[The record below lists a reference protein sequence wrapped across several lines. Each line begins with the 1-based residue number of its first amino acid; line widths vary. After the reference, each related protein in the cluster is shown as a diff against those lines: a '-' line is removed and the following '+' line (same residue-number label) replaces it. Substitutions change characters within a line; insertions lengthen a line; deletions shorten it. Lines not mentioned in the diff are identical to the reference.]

1 MKKLL
6 ALLVTVAMLLPSCQK
21 INDRIDGLEN
31 RIDQIE
37 GTQIATINQQIEAI
51 NTTLPQLRETDAEL
65 KEYIKSLQT
74 TATNLQEQI
83 TNTDKDIDEL
93 EAALN
98 KAIADAEASDDALK
112 AELVAQLNTAKAD
125 ILAQLESTK
134 TALEA
139 ELTQINSTIAT
150 LQAKDTEL
158 EGKITTL
165 EEYVN
170 TELQNTEDWATA
182 TFATLEQYNTIV
194 EDIAAIKTQIETLN
208 TSLTELEERLNSKI
222 ATDIATAVEGLQGE
236 LATKVTE
243 ITTAYT
249 DAISTAKEEITA
261 AYTEAIATAI
271 ANLESSMKEW
281 VNEQLTGYYTIA
293 EADALLAALKSELE
307 GSLASQKSYLEELI
321 NNLSTSLTTQITT
334 NKELIDALR
343 TDVTTAESNI
353 AANAEAIAENSAKIL
368 ANAKAIAEN
377 SEDIAANEQLI
388 AENKTLIAENAALI
402 DENKG
407 AITNLEKDVAKNAE
421 TIAENAVL
429 IAQNATAINN
439 NAQAIS
445 DNAAAIAQLRT
456 DLETTKEEIT
466 EAYTEAITTAISTL
480 DGELRDQIATEVA
493 TINSRI
499 DNEVEAINSAID
511 SLTERVAT
519 LEKEVEEINNRLGDI
534 EDAIDEIR
542 ALDIIFDIENGVACM
557 AGATIEFGYT
567 IVGGDNDTVV
577 ECFGDGGWSA
587 DVVSSTLTSGRIQV
601 TAPSFGGKGK
611 VVVLAT
617 SGAGGTCMKSIRFDE
632 GILTD
637 ILDTYEVDWEACTL
651 EINPK
656 TNIDYDVRISEDA
669 QSWLSVAKTRA
680 EIREDRLIF
689 SVSENRKANL
699 PRTATIEL
707 IDNYGFAVRTF
718 EIHQKMQPA
727 EITLVANSTA
737 IVVGE
742 TIEFTVLCENI
753 DITSEAIIYD
763 EYFNEIPNTYVT
775 SSTGKY
781 KFFSVYGTQCSTQIT
796 VSVLPCSLEIPIDT
810 QPNNLSF
817 NHRALAIA
825 HMGTDCP
832 YVPRMKDN
840 ILALD
845 DSSYRYYYNIVECHG
860 SSWYATNDPARSNA
874 AGILDDLQNPIGYP
888 SLFLNLYNCEIHN
901 TADTSEFIYNA
912 GCALDNCIKKEGA
925 DVGISMAVASLDDEV
940 YCRANIKSAKHDE
953 YRVNAWLLENNIY
966 APQAGA
972 STYEHNIHNNV
983 LRNVSEEVSSE
994 DFAGLSIGSLDVGTI
1009 YNYSCS
1015 IPITNASWD
1024 ANNMEVLIVVCTKN
1038 ENGMWEVANSA
1049 VCPVNSKKS
1058 YEYVRMHTLDT
1069 PVVDVTELT
1078 EDSCSIQWN
1087 SIDNAVSYFVSVN
1100 GEKIGATIETYYTIS
1115 NLTPGDYTISVKA
1128 VGNEYYDSAPANV
1141 SITIEYQKVKLYID
1155 ISATGWSK
1163 CFAEDMYDK
1172 DGDGYLEGSGTLLQ
1186 LTPEDINGKQ
1196 WYVYKSNTLLCDTFY
1211 LLVCN
1216 RDDYPDEYGF
1226 IKISTKENNEAKI
1239 GFTEKNN
1246 GYWEITIIDDDSY
1259 I

>member
-1 MKKLL
+1 MKKFFVLL
-6 ALLVTVAMLLPSCQK
+6 AIVTLLLPSCQK

-37 GTQIATINQQIEAI
+37 ETQIATINQQIEAI
-51 NTTLPQLRETDAEL
+51 NTTLPQLRETDTEL
-65 KEYIKSLQT
+65 KEYIQSLQT

-83 TNTDKDIDEL
+83 TNTNKDIDEL

-98 KAIADAEASDDALK
+98 KTIADAEASDDALK

-139 ELTQINSTIAT
+139 ELNQINSTIAT

-165 EEYVN
+165 EKYVN

-182 TFATLEQYNTIV
+182 TFATLEQYNSIAS
-194 EDIAAIKTQIETLN
+194 DIATIKQNIESLN
-208 TSLTELEERLNSKI
+208 SSIEALEERLTEGITEEI
-222 ATDIATAVEGLQGE
+222 AIAIEPIKDE
-236 LATKVTE
+236 LVAEV
-243 ITTAYT
+243 ISGVASDYMA
-249 DAISTAKEEITA
+249 AISTAKSEITA
-261 AYTEAIATAI
+261 AYTSAIATSI
-271 ANLESSMKEW
+271 SNLESSMREW

-293 EADALLAALKSELE
+293 ETDALLALLKSELE
-307 GSLASQKSYLEELI
+307 GDLASQKSYLEELI

-353 AANAEAIAENSAKIL
+353 ATNAEAIAENSAKIL
-368 ANAKAIAEN
+368 ANAEAIAEH

-388 AENKTLIAENAALI
+388 ADNKALIAENAALI

-407 AITNLEKDVAKNAE
+407 AITNLEKDVAENVEA
-421 TIAENAVL
+421 IAENATL

-456 DLETTKEEIT
+456 DLATTKEEIT

-499 DNEVEAINSAID
+499 DNEVEAINTAIA

-519 LEKEVEEINNRLGDI
+519 LEEEVEEINNRLDDI
-534 EDAIDEIR
+534 EDAIDEIK
-542 ALDIIFDIENGVACM
+542 ALDIIFDIESGVACM
-557 AGATIEFGYT
+557 AGASIEFGYT
-567 IVGGDNDTVV
+567 IVGGDNDTAV

-587 DVVSSTLTSGRIQV
+587 DVISSASTGGRIQV

-669 QSWLSVAKTRA
+669 QSWLSIAKTRA

-689 SVSENRKANL
+689 SVSENRKAYL

-718 EIHQKMQPA
+718 EIHQQMQPV

-763 EYFNEIPNTYVT
+763 EYFNEIPHTYVP

-781 KFFSVYGTQCSTQIT
+781 KFFSVYGTQRSTQIT

-825 HMGTDCP
+825 HMGINCP
-832 YVPRMKDN
+832 YTPWMKDN
-840 ILALD
+840 IRALD

-860 SSWYATNDPARSNA
+860 SSGYATNDPTRSNA
-874 AGILDDLQNPIGYP
+874 AGILDDLQNPNGYP
-888 SLFLNLYNCEIHN
+888 TLFLNLYNCEILN

-953 YRVNAWLLENNIY
+953 YRVNAWLLENNI
-966 APQAGA
+966 AAKQSGA
-972 STYEHNIHNNV
+972 YKDYHEIHDHV
-983 LRNVSEEVSSE
+983 LRNVSEEVCSE

-1024 ANNMEVLIVVCTKN
+1024 ANNMEVLIVVCAKD
-1038 ENGMWEVANSA
+1038 ENGMWDVANSA
-1049 VCPVNSKKS
+1049 VCPVNSNKA
-1058 YEYVRMHTLDT
+1058 YEYTLPTLET
-1069 PVVDVTELT
+1069 PTVEVVEIAKDVYT
-1078 EDSCSIQWN
+1078 IQWN
-1087 SIDNAVSYFVSVN
+1087 SISSADSYWVYVD
-1100 GEKIGATIETYYTIS
+1100 GEKIDEVTDTYYTIS
-1115 NLTPGDYTISVKA
+1115 NLSAGDHVVSVLATGKGYYCSNLSEVTITV
-1128 VGNEYYDSAPANV
+1128 EYEK
-1141 SITIEYQKVKLYID
+1141 IKMYID
-1155 ISATGWSK
+1155 ISSTEWSN
-1163 CFAEDMYDK
+1163 CYAWVWDDLGNNYVGGMWPGLLLTSEDIEGKLWYVFEHNGIMSNTVNLVLSNGNEQTYDIIGLSGVVRINLTML
-1172 DGDGYLEGSGTLLQ
+1172 DGDYKWTANVQSGSPTELQ
-1186 LTPEDINGKQ
+1186 Q
-1196 WYVYKSNTLLCDTFY
+1196 
-1211 LLVCN
+1211 
-1216 RDDYPDEYGF
+1216 
-1226 IKISTKENNEAKI
+1226 
-1239 GFTEKNN
+1239 
-1246 GYWEITIIDDDSY
+1246 
-1259 I
+1259 